1 MTNWM
6 TAAGIALIAGGIATL
21 ICFRSVLFRVGGRRA
36 GRRAVRE
43 ATRTAVLEAEAQ
55 GHRGRGS
62 RRRGRPAAPEDE
74 ERGGLAMIGLAA
86 DEDPETPET
95 HPRRRRRRQSLP
107 PYADER
113 AQAQEDAF
121 AVPEAPLDLD
131 GELASE
137 RALDPESDP
146 EWQPD
151 PGRKRTLGLQRDP
164 RRKREPRRDR
174 EPGPDREGE
183 PENFG
188 LDREPGPG
196 FELDGESGPGF
207 ELDGESG
214 PGFELDGEPDREFAL
229 DEEPRRR
236 DLDRELSSEAE
247 PAAAVEE
254 PAPTPMSA
262 GRLGHRVEGWVRPEY
277 RQTRDEL
284 PSGEYWTPIPVE
296 LDADHE
302 PSAKGYGW
310 PVAVER
316 LPPVPDYE
324 PATGFDLT
332 PVHEPTEVVPTWP
345 PGDDGE
351 RPGRIRLPRSWQ
363 SRNDKRRAAREHPPA
378 REWRPENEAP
388 PAERR
393 PRPRPRPRPAEAPP
407 PPSHPSRVYVS
418 RHAAD
423 PPQ

>member
-62 RRRGRPAAPEDE
+62 RRRSRIAAPDED

-86 DEDPETPET
+86 EEDVETPEAR
-95 HPRRRRRRQSLP
+95 PRRRRRRQDQIV
-107 PYADER
+107 YADEHT
-113 AQAQEDAF
+113 QAQDDAL
-121 AVPEAPLDLD
+121 E
-131 GELASE
+131 
-137 RALDPESDP
+137 
-146 EWQPD
+146 PD
-151 PGRKRTLGLQRDP
+151 PGH
-164 RRKREPRRDR
+164 DR
-174 EPGPDREGE
+174 EPDPDFEPEPARDVERGLEPGRMLARELGPDPDFAGE
-183 PENFG
+183 PEPGHDVERG
-188 LDREPGPG
+188 LEPGHE
-196 FELDGESGPGF
+196 FERGP
-207 ELDGESG
+207 
-214 PGFELDGEPDREFAL
+214 EPEAG
-229 DEEPRRR
+229 
-236 DLDRELSSEAE
+236 AE
-247 PAAAVEE
+247 PVAGEAA
-254 PAPTPMSA
+254 PAPRSG

-310 PVAVER
+310 PLAVER

-324 PATGFDLT
+324 PATGFDLA
-332 PVHEPTEVVPTWP
+332 PVEMEPTQAVPTWP

-363 SRNDKRRAAREHPPA
+363 SRNDKRRAAREQQPPA
-378 REWRPENEAP
+378 REWRPENESP
-388 PAERR
+388 PAEREGR
-393 PRPRPRPRPAEAPP
+393 PRPRPRPRPAEAAP

-423 PPQ
+423 PPQCWHAVGPSRCR